1 MAPPQSH
8 RNRPTPAAVVA
19 GAITKT
25 YEAWRRGL
33 KLAARTH
40 YRTRFAECGRN
51 VRFDPLTSSISYRN
65 VRVGDNVFIGP
76 GAIIGHATIGRD
88 TMFGPNVHVRDAYHR
103 FDTVGKTIQQ
113 NVDDNPGHVT
123 IGEDVWVGEGSVLM
137 RGADIGEGAV
147 IGTKSMVT
155 GRIAP
160 YTVAV
165 GTPARPIKARFS
177 DEELREHLRLR
188 GRTPETV
195 EAFLEERR
203 EALADA
209 T

>member
-1 MAPPQSH
+1 M
-8 RNRPTPAAVVA
+8 TPAAVLA
-19 GAITKT
+19 GAMVKA
-25 YEAWRRGL
+25 YEAWRRAL
-33 KLAARTH
+33 KVVARTY

-51 VRFDPLTSSISYRN
+51 VRFDPLSSSISYRN

-76 GAIIGHATIGRD
+76 GAVIGHATIGSD
-88 TMFGPNVHVRDAYHR
+88 TMFGPNVHVRDGYHR
-103 FDTVGKTIQQ
+103 FDTVGKTIQE

-123 IGEDVWVGEGSVLM
+123 IGEDVWVGEGSVLL
-137 RGADIGEGAV
+137 RDADVGEGAV

-155 GRIAP
+155 GRIPP

-165 GTPARPIKARFS
+165 GTPARAIKPRFS

-188 GRTPETV
+188 GRPPETA

-203 EALADA
+203 AALATEPEPSA
-209 T
+209 RS